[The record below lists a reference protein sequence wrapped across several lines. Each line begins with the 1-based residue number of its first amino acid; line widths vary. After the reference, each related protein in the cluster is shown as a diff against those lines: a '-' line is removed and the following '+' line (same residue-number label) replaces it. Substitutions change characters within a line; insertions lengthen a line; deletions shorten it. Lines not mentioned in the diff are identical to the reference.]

1 MIGGALSNTEK
12 TRYIVILMYSII
24 IVGIF
29 MYITTK
35 YYEESTRCGSMEK
48 NYKDFPLSRTG
59 GRADDYQPWF
69 NNLRCGPNA
78 NSSIST
84 GTWEYN
90 NKCGT
95 SIEDNIGE
103 VLYIP
108 SCLLNYHIK
117 TAYNCCAVN
126 TFKNS
131 WVSECALNHCLN
143 AGARCLDFEIYSMD
157 NKPVIGFSSREN
169 NLNIKESFN
178 KLDLHKAMG
187 IINNKAFSP
196 ETRQDGDAKFPVIL
210 NFRLKTK
217 NPKVYD
223 KIAKI
228 LYHAFGDKLLDPK
241 YSYRNEVLSQK
252 PRQALHGPDSQ
263 WVHNMEGITDKDT
276 NMPLI
281 CRNLNSDQNVDVNAN
296 NDFQTKV
303 IVIINVT
310 SILPGKSEVDTGTE
324 FVKMCKMGGREGILL
339 DYMNLLSPSP
349 FCMHLRDFEVENATP
364 AMREAF
370 KHKSRH
376 QLIFTTPTVGNSS
389 KNVDIEKHHGI
400 GAQMVGMCFQNYIK
414 ERPEALSQITQYH
427 NYFRENGFYARKK
440 GSDSFTYK
448 IKADPDAT
456 PESTLTTP
464 ETAN

>member
-1 MIGGALSNTEK
+1 MIGGALNNTEK

-35 YYEESTRCGSMEK
+35 YYEESTRCGTMEK
-48 NYKDFPLSRTG
+48 NYEDFPLSRTG
-59 GRADDYQPWF
+59 GAANDYQPWF
-69 NNLRCGPNA
+69 KNLRCSA
-78 NSSIST
+78 NSNIST
-84 GTWEYN
+84 DTWEYN
-90 NKCGT
+90 NKCG
-95 SIEDNIGE
+95 SSDEDNIGE

-131 WVSECALNHCLN
+131 WVSKCALIHCLN

-178 KLDLHKAMG
+178 KLDLHKALN
-187 IINNKAFSP
+187 IINNRAFTS
-196 ETRQDGDAKFPVIL
+196 ETRQDGDAKYPIIL

-223 KIAKI
+223 KMAKI
-228 LYHAFGDKLLDPK
+228 LYHAFGDRLLDPK
-241 YSYRNEVLSQK
+241 YSYKNDKSRKSLT
-252 PRQALHGPDSQ
+252 PPDSQ
-263 WVHNMEGITDKDT
+263 WVHNMEGITDVDV
-276 NMPLI
+276 NIPLI
-281 CRNLNSDQNVDVNAN
+281 CRNLNSDRVIDPNAN
-296 NDFQTKV
+296 NDFQNKV

-310 SILPGKSEVDTGTE
+310 SILPGKSEIDTGIE
-324 FVKMCKMGGREGILL
+324 FEKMCKMGGREGILL

-364 AMREAF
+364 AMKESL
-370 KHKSRH
+370 KDKSRY

-414 ERPEALSQITQYH
+414 DRPPALSQITQYH
-427 NYFRENGFYARKK
+427 NYFKEKGFYARKK
-440 GSDSFTYK
+440 EDISFTYK
-448 IKADPDAT
+448 IIADPDST
-456 PESTLTTP
+456 PESAFATP
-464 ETAN
+464 GSTN